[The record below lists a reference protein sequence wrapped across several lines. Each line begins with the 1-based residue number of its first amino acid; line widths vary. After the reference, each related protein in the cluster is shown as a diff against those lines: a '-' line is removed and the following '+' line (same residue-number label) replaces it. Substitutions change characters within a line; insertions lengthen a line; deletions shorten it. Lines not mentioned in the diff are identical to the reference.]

1 MNTKKI
7 HFILILLI
15 SAVWLVNGL
24 VCKILNLVPRHEEIV
39 ARILGDDY
47 SRLLTILIG
56 FAELVMTIWIVSRFK
71 SKFNAITQMT
81 VVGVMNILEFILAPD
96 LLLWGRL
103 NAVFAL
109 CFIILVYYNEF
120 KLNNKVSI

>member
-1 MNTKKI
+1 VNTKKI